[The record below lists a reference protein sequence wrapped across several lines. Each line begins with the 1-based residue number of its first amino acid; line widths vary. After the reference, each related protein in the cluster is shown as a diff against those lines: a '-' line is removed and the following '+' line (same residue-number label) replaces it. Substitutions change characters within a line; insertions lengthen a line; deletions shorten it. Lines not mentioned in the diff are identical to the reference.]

1 MHGSVSV
8 SYCLC
13 YQHMQIPNP
22 YRRFALTR
30 LNAADPN
37 EPDAKDRAPAKR
49 KRLKREERYS
59 QLLSCALEVFARE
72 GVSRASHQDVARE
85 AGTSTPTVFFYFP
98 TRKDLTDAVLSS
110 VEAFMMGLVEAPPPG
125 TSPREAFVMMA
136 DAFIDSDAEGLMK
149 IKIWLDWSTSFRDDI
164 WPRFLALQERI
175 LARERGVIEQGQRDG
190 IVPSTVSS
198 EDAAR
203 MIHGCAHM
211 FALMMFE
218 KRDPIRVRTFFG
230 HLVDSA
236 LGLPPMPSQ
245 SPSG

>member
-1 MHGSVSV
+1 MTGVD
-8 SYCLC
+8 
-13 YQHMQIPNP
+13 
-22 YRRFALTR
+22 
-30 LNAADPN
+30 AADPN
-37 EPDAKDRAPAKR
+37 EPDANGRTPAKR
-49 KRLKREERYS
+49 RRLKREERYA

-98 TRKDLTDAVLSS
+98 TRRDLTDAVLSS
-110 VEAFMMGLVEAPPPG
+110 VEEFMIGLTEAPPPG

-136 DAFIDSDAEGLMK
+136 DTFIESDAEGLMK

-175 LARERGVIEQGQRDG
+175 LARERGVIEQGRRDG
-190 IVPSTVSS
+190 IVPPTVSS

-218 KRDPIRVRTFFG
+218 KREPARVRAFFG
-230 HLVDSA
+230 RLVDSA
-236 LGLPPMPSQ
+236 LGLPPAPLPGPSRGPAD
-245 SPSG
+245 SC